1 MHTYASIL
9 ALIEELEGDVREIER
24 LLKRNRTAWERIE
37 SGANHPVDWGA
48 LGFTI
53 QTLYGVLE
61 NYFLRISKY
70 FENNLADDRWHQALV
85 EKMAL
90 DIPGLRP
97 ALIEDSMRLRQLKEL
112 VKFRHRLRNLYGE
125 DLDPEKTKDVQAM
138 VTDFFEAFPAIHRR
152 FVGRLREIA
161 DAL

>member
-24 LLKRNRTAWERIE
+24 LLERNKTAWGRIE
-37 SGANHPVDWGA
+37 AGADHPVDWGA

-53 QTLYGVLE
+53 QNLDGVLE
-61 NYFLRISKY
+61 NYFLRVSKL
-70 FENNLADDRWHQALV
+70 FENNLPDDRWHQALV

-97 ALIEDSMRLRQLKEL
+97 ALIED
-112 VKFRHRLRNLYGE
+112 
-125 DLDPEKTKDVQAM
+125 PE
-138 VTDFFEAFPAIHRR
+138 
-152 FVGRLREIA
+152 RLREIA